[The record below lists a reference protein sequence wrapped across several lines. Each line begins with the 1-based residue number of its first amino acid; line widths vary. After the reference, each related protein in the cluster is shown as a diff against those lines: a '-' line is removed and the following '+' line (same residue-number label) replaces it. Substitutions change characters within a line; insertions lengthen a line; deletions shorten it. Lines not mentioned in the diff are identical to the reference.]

1 MSGDLDSI
9 IDQAAA
15 WQLASAGDD
24 MDWDAFTRWLEA
36 DPRHAR
42 AFDELELTADRVE
55 AHRDALMPAALPVA
69 ANDEEPIKAPR
80 TRGGWWR
87 WTGGAVAAALA
98 VAMVAPRFM
107 TPDPAVYVT
116 TGQSRTIALEDG
128 SRIELAPRSRL
139 EVAGRQQEQLALAG
153 GAWFDIRHDSDRAM
167 RIRAGD
173 VTISDIGTRFDVQ
186 ATQGSTRVAV
196 AEGRVAVASAALT
209 SPVVLGKGRALEIDS
224 AARTAR
230 LHPLADAQIGTWRS
244 GRLSYSDAPLSLVAA
259 DLGRYAGVRVE
270 VPDSLANR
278 QFSGTLVIGDGTAA
292 LRDLSRLMDLGL
304 ERGAAGYSLSA
315 RSH

>member
-24 MDWDAFTRWLEA
+24 MDWDDFTRWLEA

-55 AHRDALMPAALPVA
+55 AHGDALMPTALPVA
-69 ANDEEPIKAPR
+69 ANDEEPMAAAR
-80 TRGGWWR
+80 ARGGWWR

-98 VAMVAPRFM
+98 VAMLVPRFI

-116 TGQSRTIALEDG
+116 TGQSRIIALEDG
-128 SRIELAPRSRL
+128 SSIQLAPRSRL
-139 EVAGRQQEQLALAG
+139 EVAGRHQEQLALAG
-153 GAWFDIRHDSDRAM
+153 GAWFTIRHDPDRAM

-186 ATQGSTRVAV
+186 ATPGGTRVAV
-196 AEGRVAVASAALT
+196 AEGKVAVASAALA
-209 SPVVLGKGRALEIDS
+209 SPVVLAKGRALEIDS
-224 AARTAR
+224 AARSAR
-230 LHPLADAQIGTWRS
+230 VHSLADAQIGTWRS
-244 GRLSYSDAPLSLVAA
+244 GRLSYSNAPLSLVAA
-259 DLGRYAGVRVE
+259 DLGRYAGVRVD
-270 VPDSLANR
+270 VPDGLARR

-292 LRDLSRLMDLGL
+292 LRDLSRLMDLDL

-315 RSH
+315 RSR

>member
-24 MDWDAFTRWLEA
+24 MDWDGFTRWLEA

-55 AHRDALMPAALPVA
+55 AHRDTLMPAALPVA
-69 ANDEEPIKAPR
+69 ANDEEPIAPAR
-80 TRGGWWR
+80 ARGGWWR

-98 VAMVAPRFM
+98 VAMVVPRFM

-139 EVAGRQQEQLALAG
+139 EVGGRQQEQLALAG
-153 GAWFDIRHDSDRAM
+153 GAWFDIRHDPGRAM

-186 ATQGSTRVAV
+186 ATQDSTRVAV
-196 AEGRVAVASAALT
+196 AEGKVEVASAALVA
-209 SPVVLGKGRALEIDS
+209 PVVLARGTALQIDPGNHS
-224 AARTAR
+224 AQVQR
-230 LHPLADAQIGTWRS
+230 LEEAQIGTWRS
-244 GRLSYSDAPLSLVAA
+244 GRLSYSNAPLSLVAA
-259 DLGRYAGVRVE
+259 DLRRYAGVKVE
-270 VPDSLANR
+270 VPESLANR

-315 RSH
+315 RSR